1 MKYNINVI
9 KFVWRQL
16 RKPSRVTLD
25 AATLPTPLS
34 LWNIGTNSGA
44 CAITSQNSQK
54 TPLMRTLNSAVWQHI
69 ARLQADRRNFYR
81 VKHRSLEEQADT
93 PAIYDP

>member
-25 AATLPTPLS
+25 AATLPAPLS
-34 LWNIGTNSGA
+34 LWHIGANSGA

-54 TPLMRTLNSAVWQHI
+54 MPLIQTLDSAV
-69 ARLQADRRNFYR
+69 
-81 VKHRSLEEQADT
+81 
-93 PAIYDP
+93 